1 MKKITFYGKLS
12 RSIILAILSVFFIST
27 FALADQD
34 EYSGSL
40 VRVPRG
46 DLDIDVWADRGNGA
60 IYHPGDDIR
69 IYFRTNRDA
78 FVVIYNV
85 DTRGYVH
92 LLYPYDYRDSR
103 FVEGRRTYSIP
114 SSRDDYD
121 LIVDGPAGTEQIVAI
136 ASWDPF
142 DLPNLGW
149 YSDDDEDYYLRRDD
163 DEDEEEFIENLNRRI
178 IPPDYDNF
186 SIDATY
192 FTVKYRQPRSYY
204 TYPSYYSYPYYGSYG
219 SYGAFYFDYPF
230 GAAVYIN
237 GIFFGYSPL
246 FLPHFLIG
254 RHYVSII
261 YHHRVIYRD
270 YFQVYA
276 RQKVAINVSP
286 YKRVKFYND
295 RFKPKDYRQWSDKI
309 IVRKEGQPLKAGE
322 LKKLTQ
328 DKAYKQNL
336 KYWKEDSPQFQAD
349 DKFSKSGRNDGKP
362 GKNLIDYQD
371 RIQNKPGKSVY
382 KDDSQKGGAVLQ
394 KKDKQVIDGSDQIQ
408 KKNFKAGKKDEQPG
422 NETAI
427 QKQEKKVIDYS
438 VKVQNKNFKSEKR
451 DDVYD
456 GGAVIQKKSGKSE
469 QSEVDSKPG
478 KIKQTEQQK
487 IQKTEKKKSQET
499 SVTETKKEGRPVK
512 LNTPKSEGSKESSK
526 SGDKGSKI
534 QKDNPKSKG
543 KNP

>member
-1 MKKITFYGKLS
+1 MKRQNLL
-12 RSIILAILSVFFIST
+12 LAILSVFFISG
-27 FALADQD
+27 FALADHD
-34 EYSGSL
+34 EYNGST
-40 VRVPRG
+40 VRVSKG
-46 DLDIDVWADRGNGA
+46 SLDIDVWTDRGNGA
-60 IYHPGDDIR
+60 IYHPGEDMKV
-69 IYFRTNRDA
+69 YFRTNRDA

-103 FVEGRRTYSIP
+103 FVEGRSTYSIP

-121 LIVDGPAGTEQIVAI
+121 LIVDGPSGTERIVAI

-163 DEDEEEFIENLNRRI
+163 DEDEEEFIEGLNRRI

-204 TYPSYYSYPYYGSYG
+204 TYPAYYGYPYYGSYG
-219 SYGAFYFDYPF
+219 SFYFDYPY
-230 GAAVYIN
+230 GAAVYIG
-237 GIFFGYSPL
+237 GIFYGYCPL

-270 YFQVYA
+270 YFNVY
-276 RQKVAINVSP
+276 RGQNVFINVSP

-309 IVRKEGQPLKAGE
+309 IVKKEVQPLKAGE

-328 DKAYKQNL
+328 DKAYKENL

-349 DKFSKSGRNDGKP
+349 DKFSKSGRNGGKQ
-362 GKNLIDYQD
+362 GKNLINYPDKIQKKPGRTLYGDDNSGGGVIIQKQEKKITD
-371 RIQNKPGKSVY
+371 SPGQIQN
-382 KDDSQKGGAVLQ
+382 
-394 KKDKQVIDGSDQIQ
+394 
-408 KKNFKAGKKDEQPG
+408 KNFKAGKKDEQPG
-422 NETAI
+422 DETVI
-427 QKQEKKVIDYS
+427 QKQERKEIDYS
-438 VKVQNKNFKSEKR
+438 SETQNKHPKAEKR
-451 DDVYD
+451 DDNSD
-456 GGAVIQKKSGKSE
+456 GGGVINKKSIKSEDSHQDYKSGK
-469 QSEVDSKPG
+469 V
-478 KIKQTEQQK
+478 KQTEQQK
-487 IQKTEKKKSQET
+487 IEKTEKKKSQEGF
-499 SVTETKKEGRPVK
+499 VPNTKKEDRPVK
-512 LNTPKSEGSKESSK
+512 INTPKSQGSRESSK

-534 QKDNPKSKG
+534 QKDSHKSKG

>member
-1 MKKITFYGKLS
+1 MKKLNL
-12 RSIILAILSVFFIST
+12 ILVLLVSFMMSAVPLG
-27 FALADQD
+27 LADD
-34 EYSGSL
+34 DDDDDDYNGAL
-40 VRVPRG
+40 IRVPKG
-46 DLDIDVWADRGNGA
+46 NLDIDVWVDRGNGA
-60 IYHPGDDIR
+60 TYHPGEDMK
-69 IYFRTNRDA
+69 IYFQTNRDA
-78 FVVIYNV
+78 FVVIYNI

-92 LLYPYDYRDSR
+92 LLYPYDYRDDR
-103 FVEGRRTYSIP
+103 FVQGRRTYSIP

-121 LIVDGPAGTEQIVAI
+121 LIVDGPSGTERIVAI

-149 YSDDDEDYYLRRDD
+149 YSDDDDEDYYLRRDD
-163 DEDEEEFIENLNRRI
+163 DEDDEEFIENLNRRI

-192 FTVKYRQPRSYY
+192 FTVIYRHPRSYY
-204 TYPSYYSYPYYGSYG
+204 TYPAYYGYPYYGSYG
-219 SYGAFYFDYPF
+219 SFYFDYPY
-230 GAAVYIN
+230 GAAVYIG
-237 GIFFGYSPL
+237 GIFYGYCPL

-270 YFQVYA
+270 YFNVYCG
-276 RQKVAINVSP
+276 QNVFINVSP

-309 IVRKEGQPLKAGE
+309 IVRKEVQPLKAGE
-322 LKKLTQ
+322 LKKLTA

-362 GKNLIDYQD
+362 GKNLIKYPE
-371 RIQNKPGKSVY
+371 RFQNESGISVY
-382 KDDSQKGGAVLQ
+382 KKGSKNDGTIIQKQ
-394 KKDKQVIDGSDQIQ
+394 EKKVINNSGQIQ
-408 KKNFKAGKKDEQPG
+408 NKNFKAGKKDEQPG
-422 NETAI
+422 NETVI

-438 VKVQNKNFKSEKR
+438 VKVRNKNSKTEKR
-451 DDVYD
+451 DDNSD
-456 GGAVIQKKSGKSE
+456 GGAVTNKKSIKTENSH
-469 QSEVDSKPG
+469 QDYKPG
-478 KIKQTEQQK
+478 KVKQTEQEK
-487 IQKTEKKKSQET
+487 IQKTEKKKSQEG
-499 SVTETKKEGRPVK
+499 SVLETKKEDRPVK
-512 LNTPKSEGSKESSK
+512 LNSPKSEGSKESSK

>member
-1 MKKITFYGKLS
+1 MKRQSLL
-12 RSIILAILSVFFIST
+12 LAILSVFFISGL
-27 FALADQD
+27 ALADHD
-34 EYSGSL
+34 EYGTG
-40 VRVPRG
+40 VIRVPNSG
-46 DLDIDVWADRGNGA
+46 LDIDVWVDRGNGA
-60 IYHPGDDIR
+60 TYNPGDDIR
-69 IYFRTNRDA
+69 IHFKTNRDA

-92 LLYPYDYRDSR
+92 LLYPYDYRESR
-103 FVEGRRTYSIP
+103 FVEGRNTYSIP

-149 YSDDDEDYYLRRDD
+149 YSDDDDEDYYLRRDD

-192 FTVKYRQPRSYY
+192 FTVKYRHPRSYY
-204 TYPSYYSYPYYGSYG
+204 TYSGYYGYPYYGSYG
-219 SYGAFYFDYPF
+219 SFGACYFDYPY
-230 GAAVYIN
+230 GAAIYID
-237 GIFFGYSPL
+237 GFFYGYSPL

-270 YFQVYA
+270 YFHVYHN
-276 RQKVAINVSP
+276 QKVAINVSP
-286 YKRVKFYND
+286 YKRVKFYNE

-309 IVRKEGQPLKAGE
+309 IVRKEVQPLKAGE
-322 LKKLTQ
+322 LKKLTA

-349 DKFSKSGRNDGKP
+349 DKFSKSGRNEGKP
-362 GKNLIDYQD
+362 GKNLIDYPDKFQKKPGRTLYGD
-371 RIQNKPGKSVY
+371 DNSDGGVIIQKQEKKITDSPGQIQN
-382 KDDSQKGGAVLQ
+382 
-394 KKDKQVIDGSDQIQ
+394 
-408 KKNFKAGKKDEQPG
+408 KNFKAGKKDENPG
-422 NETAI
+422 DESEI
-427 QKQEKKVIDYS
+427 QKQERKVIDYS
-438 VKVQNKNFKSEKR
+438 VKLRNKNSNAEKR
-451 DDVYD
+451 DDNSD
-456 GGAVIQKKSGKSE
+456 GGGVIQKKNGKSE
-469 QSEVDSKPG
+469 QSEVDFNPG
-478 KIKQTEQQK
+478 KVKQTEQEK
-487 IQKTEKKKSQET
+487 IQKTEKKKSQEG
-499 SVTETKKEGRPVK
+499 SVTNTKKEDRPVK
-512 LNTPKSEGSKESSK
+512 LNAPKSEGSKESSK
-526 SGDKGSKI
+526 SGDKGSRI